1 MNAPVS
7 SQQSQVDIGR
17 ILDDGPWTGLQK
29 LVVLLAA
36 FAIIADGF
44 DGQLIGYAIP
54 SLMAEWGVSR
64 GEFAPVVASGL
75 VGMGIGTACAGL
87 FADRFGRKFALI
99 ASIVVFGVA
108 TCAIGFSQNIWQV
121 ALIRFIAGLGVGG
134 ALPTATTVTAE
145 FTPLRHRTL
154 AITATIVCVPF
165 GGMLAGFVAG
175 HVIPLYGWRG
185 LFWIGGAIPLILP
198 LILIVKLPESPRF
211 LAHNSNRW
219 AELRTLLGR
228 MSRPVP
234 NDISFFDS
242 REQAVAGNGGV
253 KALFQQ
259 GRGFDTVA
267 LWIACFAVLLAT
279 YSAFSWLPT
288 MLTGEGVSGA
298 VAGTG
303 LTAYNLGGVLGAMV
317 CAYAVTR
324 FGSKWPLAIFTAGG
338 AVSAFFLMTIK
349 PAENIDLLIVGIGM
363 HGLFVTTVQCI
374 IYSLCANVYPTN
386 IRATG
391 TAATLAIGR
400 LGAILS
406 SFVGAAMITAGGAFS
421 YFAML
426 GAAMVVAMFALWF
439 VKNQIRPVEKT

>member
-211 LAHNSNRW
+211 LAHNSNR
-219 AELRTLLGR
+219 
-228 MSRPVP
+228 
-234 NDISFFDS
+234 
-242 REQAVAGNGGV
+242 
-253 KALFQQ
+253 
-259 GRGFDTVA
+259 
-267 LWIACFAVLLAT
+267 
-279 YSAFSWLPT
+279 
-288 MLTGEGVSGA
+288 
-298 VAGTG
+298 
-303 LTAYNLGGVLGAMV
+303 
-317 CAYAVTR
+317 
-324 FGSKWPLAIFTAGG
+324 
-338 AVSAFFLMTIK
+338 
-349 PAENIDLLIVGIGM
+349 
-363 HGLFVTTVQCI
+363 
-374 IYSLCANVYPTN
+374 
-386 IRATG
+386 
-391 TAATLAIGR
+391 
-400 LGAILS
+400 
-406 SFVGAAMITAGGAFS
+406 
-421 YFAML
+421 
-426 GAAMVVAMFALWF
+426 
-439 VKNQIRPVEKT
+439 